1 MPTARALRPGISLAL
16 LVSAGLS
23 SATAAASFSYKTLIS
38 KAEINSVRGA
48 IVAACTILVVGGL
61 MNLGIILAV
70 APMAAIPRT
79 TDAINIEAIVQ
90 AIPTEVMDE
99 DRFDAQEDRIDA
111 IRPRLS
117 LIARQDF

>member
-23 SATAAASFSYKTLIS
+23 SAAAVASFSYKTLIS

-61 MNLGIILAV
+61 MNLGIILAM
-70 APMAAIPRT
+70 APIAAIPRT
-79 TDAINIEAIVQ
+79 TNTIDIEAIVQ
-90 AIPTEVMDE
+90 AIPTEVADE
-99 DRFDAQEDRIDA
+99 DRFDAQEDRIDT
-111 IRPRLS
+111 IRPRRS
-117 LIARQDF
+117 LITR